1 MQLCKK
7 SSVAWCE
14 QWTGNLVEAVTKISQ
29 VVGVTSEGVREFS
42 GARYTMLV
50 AGEVCEELWTG

>member
-1 MQLCKK
+1 MQLCTGT
-7 SSVAWCE
+7 SVAWCE
-14 QWTGNLVEAVTKISQ
+14 QWTDNLVEAVTKISQ
-29 VVGVTSEGVREFS
+29 VVVVTSEVVREYS